1 MRFSS
6 LVIPAVVLI
15 IAGCGNETPESAGPE
30 AEVAEVIQPVDL
42 PQSIAECQAQ
52 RLEVGMIEFLPSD
65 TAADEFPSYEL
76 PANAKFVG
84 ILEVDALC
92 LMDDGTLV
100 VYDHQAAG
108 SVLCKAAVSES
119 ALLSAL
125 AVMQEFYA
133 KNVSEDSFDEAAAI
147 KVRDRCTE
155 IAGGE
160 ECRSFFVMLLGV

>member
-6 LVIPAVVLI
+6 LVIPIVVLL
-15 IAGCGNETPESAGPE
+15 IAGCSNDVPDSDAPE
-30 AEVAEVIQPVDL
+30 ADGAEVIQPVAF
-42 PQSIAECQAQ
+42 PPTIAVCQAQ
-52 RLEVGMIEFLPSD
+52 RIEVGMIEFLP
-65 TAADEFPSYEL
+65 TEMAADEFPSYEL
-76 PANAKFVG
+76 PANATFVG
-84 ILEVDALC
+84 TLEVDALC

-100 VYDHQAAG
+100 VYDHQAVG
-108 SVLCKAAVSES
+108 TVLCKAAVSES

-125 AVMQEFYA
+125 AVMEEFYA
-133 KNVSEDSFDEAAAI
+133 NNASAASFDEAAAI

>member
-6 LVIPAVVLI
+6 LVIPIVVLL
-15 IAGCGNETPESAGPE
+15 IAGCSNDTPESAGPKS
-30 AEVAEVIQPVDL
+30 EVAESSQPVAF
-42 PQSIAECQAQ
+42 PPTIAECQAQ
-52 RLEVGMIEFLPSD
+52 RFEVGMIEFLPSD

-76 PANAKFVG
+76 PANATFVG
-84 ILEVDALC
+84 TLEVDAIC

-108 SVLCKAAVSES
+108 TVLCKAAASES

-125 AVMQEFYA
+125 TLIEEFYA
-133 KNVSEDSFDEAAAI
+133 KNATAASFDEAAAI
-147 KVRDRCTE
+147 KVRERCTE

-160 ECRSFFVMLLGV
+160 ECRTFFVMLLGV